1 MQKWL
6 ISTHEE
12 NGSEKRESSGKVG
25 VGQRKQL
32 LLALCKLAR
41 FELLIAAPDH
51 RKKKRK
57 RKRNS
62 HLNRCS
68 QLSKC
73 KKGLMKMGGGGEM
86 LARKGR
92 ASYQFFG

>member
-51 RKKKRK
+51 RKKKTK
-57 RKRNS
+57 TKLPPQSMFTIIQMQEGADEN
-62 HLNRCS
+62 
-68 QLSKC
+68 
-73 KKGLMKMGGGGEM
+73 GG
-86 LARKGR
+86 RW
-92 ASYQFFG
+92 